1 VKKFLKLLRVKQYV
15 KNFFIFLPIF
25 FGLEFLHCKS
35 LLDGVIAFTSFSMIA
50 SSIYIFNDI
59 IDKEDD
65 KRHKVKKR
73 RPIASG
79 EIAVK
84 QGVFIMVILILLGLG
99 VSLIF
104 GNISVTAYLSIYLIL
119 NILYTLW
126 LKRLPLIDVF
136 VISLGYVIRVLVG
149 GVVANVEI
157 NSWIIIMTFLLALF
171 LGFAK
176 RRDDVLLKIKENR
189 SVRKSV
195 DGYNLRFMDS
205 VLFVSA
211 AITLVSYIMYT
222 VSPHT
227 IALYG
232 SKYIYITAV
241 FVLLGIFRYLQ
252 ISLALEKSGSPTEV
266 LYKDRILQASILL
279 WIISFGII
287 MYF

>member
-1 VKKFLKLLRVKQYV
+1 
-15 KNFFIFLPIF
+15 
-25 FGLEFLHCKS
+25 
-35 LLDGVIAFTSFSMIA
+35 MIA

-59 IDKEDD
+59 IDREDD
-65 KRHKVKKR
+65 KKHEVKKS

-79 EIAVK
+79 AITVR
-84 QGVFIMVILILLGLG
+84 QGFLIMLILILLGLG

-104 GNISVTAYLSIYLIL
+104 GNILVTAYLAIYLIL

-126 LKRLPLIDVF
+126 LKKLPLIDVF
-136 VISLGYVIRVLVG
+136 IIALGYVIRILVG
-149 GVVANVEI
+149 GVVASVEI
-157 NSWIIIMTFLLALF
+157 NFWIIIMTFLLALF

-176 RRDDVLLKIKENR
+176 RRDDVLLMIKENR

-205 VLFVSA
+205 VLFITA

-222 VSPHT
+222 VSPYT
-227 IALYG
+227 IDLYQ
-232 SKYIYITAV
+232 SKYIYITSV

-252 ISLALEKSGSPTEV
+252 ITLALEESGSPTEI
-266 LYKDRILQASILL
+266 LYKDKILQVSILL
-279 WIISFGII
+279 WLISFGII

>member
-1 VKKFLKLLRVKQYV
+1 
-15 KNFFIFLPIF
+15 
-25 FGLEFLHCKS
+25 
-35 LLDGVIAFTSFSMIA
+35 MIA